1 MKTYYK
7 NGIMQDT
14 EMFLAYIDDFCIQEV
29 PNAIEKYLYK
39 GDSIRYELDMEFV
52 KLYDKF
58 RDLLFPDTE
67 K

>member
-1 MKTYYK
+1 MKTYQK
-7 NGIMQDT
+7 NGTMHETKIYSD
-14 EMFLAYIDDFCIQEV
+14 YIEDFCVQEM
-29 PNAIEKYLYK
+29 PNAIEKFSYK